1 MEAQATDRVFRIGQT
16 KNVMVYRLLTK
27 GTFEEKINEM
37 MGQKKQLANMTVA
50 TGESWIGDMSTK
62 QLQKLFSLSEKE

>member
-1 MEAQATDRVFRIGQT
+1 
-16 KNVMVYRLLTK
+16 MVYRLLTK